1 MEDALIKFSAAIFA
15 FMTIGEAIAI
25 LGKTIVPGAVW
36 GLLLLLIVLIIRGK
50 PAGEYGRNSERFLA
64 YLRFFF
70 VPAGAGIVTQL
81 DVISRHWLALLVITV
96 GGTFVAQLCICYL
109 IKILFRRS
117 CKA

>member
-1 MEDALIKFSAAIFA
+1 MIKFSAAIFA
-15 FMTIGEAIAI
+15 FMTIGEAIAV

-36 GLLLLLIVLIIRGK
+36 GLLILLIALIVRGK

-64 YLRFFF
+64 YLSFFF

-81 DVISRHWLALLVITV
+81 DVISSHWLALLLITV
-96 GGTFVAQLCICYL
+96 AATFLAQLGICYL
-109 IKILFRRS
+109 IKFAFRRS

>member
-1 MEDALIKFSAAIFA
+1 MIKFAAAIFA
-15 FMTIGEAIAI
+15 FMTLGEAIAV

-64 YLRFFF
+64 YLSFFF

-81 DVISRHWLALLVITV
+81 DVISRHWLALIVITIA
-96 GGTFVAQLCICYL
+96 GTFIAQLCICYL

-117 CKA
+117 CQA